1 MNTQFEDLIEQLY
14 WEFDDL
20 RSKKTKSERDVFK
33 EILRKNSKTLAA
45 LELINVCIKKLEHE
59 RSVV

>member
-33 EILRKNSKTLAA
+33 ELLRKNSRILAA
-45 LELINVCIKKLEHE
+45 LEIVNSFIKKLENE
-59 RSVV
+59 

>member
-33 EILRKNSKTLAA
+33 ELLRKNSRMLAA
-45 LELINVCIKKLEHE
+45 LEIVNSFIKKLENE
-59 RSVV
+59 